1 MDIDAFGAA
10 VRAARLRRKIRQK
23 DFAGTIHVTPGYVY
37 MIEHGAYP
45 SLALAVEISKALGV
59 SLDELTGTGLGG
71 DAAELIET
79 NKQLQD
85 QLRAAQQ
92 DLAQLDACV
101 VCGWWDGDGCRAQKD
116 VRMGGNCFAWRG
128 AERARLWEEKS
139 GMFDI

>member
-79 NKQLQD
+79 NKRLQA

-128 AERARLWEEKS
+128 AERARLWE
-139 GMFDI
+139 D